1 MSCQTL
7 NMNQNPMNCMTR
19 VKDCMH
25 KSHRSPTVNYL
36 SDSLLQKLVHLVIRI
51 FFFFFYRF
59 QNGAKYSFVLSKQ
72 VRTHLACLQRQ
83 MKRNQMCPK
92 TSGIRAQADV
102 INLLVS
108 GKRSGWTQNCWST
121 IGWLIINCGWNRS
134 VPVLTTQGWRIQIDF
149 ISNSIPPSIPYSP
162 ILLWCF
168 DINCR
173 PLKHKI

>member
-7 NMNQNPMNCMTR
+7 NINQNPMNCMTR
-19 VKDCMH
+19 VKNCMH
-25 KSHRSPTVNYL
+25 KSHRLPTVIL
-36 SDSLLQKLVHLVIRI
+36 PFWFAPTKGGSLGDTQH
-51 FFFFFYRF
+51 FFFFYRF
-59 QNGAKYSFVLSKQ
+59 QNGVKYSFILSKQ

-92 TSGIRAQADV
+92 TSEIRAQAGV

-108 GKRSGWTQNCWST
+108 GKRSGWTHNCWST

-134 VPVLTTQGWRIQIDF
+134 VPVLTTQGWHIQIDF
-149 ISNSIPPSIPYSP
+149 ISNSIPPYSP
-162 ILLWCF
+162 IPLWCF
-168 DINCR
+168 NINCR